1 MRDGAALKVQPARFE
16 MRGEALQ
23 QQARSKDDAQ
33 IARKKQRRFEQ
44 KALAEWDD
52 SQLPAGASA
61 TIVVLLGLFD
71 TSEADCADA
80 AFYSNLREDVRVECG
95 KAGAIEKVTIFE
107 GSEQGAAAVRFKSGD
122 DAQRCVAMMREKS
135 FGGSQVKCEL
145 YDGVTDYR
153 AKALREAAAASSGGK
168 SGADV
173 EAQEAQLESFAQWL
187 EADSTDDEIDPEAGG
202 D

>member
-1 MRDGAALKVQPARFE
+1 VKRALFTPPAVSR
-16 MRGEALQ
+16 
-23 QQARSKDDAQ
+23 
-33 IARKKQRRFEQ
+33 
-44 KALAEWDD
+44 
-52 SQLPAGASA
+52 
-61 TIVVLLGLFD
+61 
-71 TSEADCADA
+71 
-80 AFYSNLREDVRVECG
+80 
-95 KAGAIEKVTIFE
+95 
-107 GSEQGAAAVRFKSGD
+107 SGD

-135 FGGSQVKCEL
+135 FGGSQARHFRDTSETLPRHFREVVWRQSGAVAAVCCTHAPPRRVCSRGLGSSHLLALPLASSQVKCEL

-153 AKALREAAAASSGGK
+153 AKALREAGTCSQFACSTAFLPSKALREAAAASSGGK